1 LFLTKTHAA
10 WDEKKVIARSD
21 ITVIDTE
28 YIKDDGYRIFE
39 LFQIVFIF
47 LIIIDQFSG
56 QAIGYWVIEK
66 ASLAEF
72 IIRIIKGNIKTRKT
86 RDVTIS
92 RPNSF
97 LFFIIT
103 SPPLSFY

>member
-1 LFLTKTHAA
+1 
-10 WDEKKVIARSD
+10 VITRSEM
-21 ITVIDTE
+21 TVIDTE
-28 YIKDDGYRIFE
+28 YIKEEGYCILE

-47 LIIIDQFSG
+47 LKIIPQFSG
-56 QAIGYWVIEK
+56 RAIGYWVMEK

-72 IIRIIKGNIKTRKT
+72 IIRIINGNIKTRKT
-86 RDVTIS
+86 RDVTNS

-103 SPPLSFY
+103 SPPLFSYLCLPE